1 VLLGRSA
8 DNFGGDGLV
17 SVCGICRDLAQG
29 VWSLRSARRRIP
41 TSASLDH
48 GLTTWKNPGVKSPED
63 LQFTPGLLAKPF
75 PRGLAVETTL
85 QHFVIVTY
93 WVEQS
98 SLRQLIHPRFEPV
111 CLAVNGGPRRA
122 LVSVVTF
129 LDRDFR
135 FAAFPYVKRSFG
147 QTNYRAYVQ
156 DTQTGEQVA
165 WFFGTCLD
173 SVSVVV
179 PRYLWRLPW
188 HRARMEFDCRYD
200 QAAGRYLAYHVRTHS
215 GWAPAKLA
223 IEDSGKP
230 PAALAGIANL
240 EAGLVLLTHP
250 LRGYFFRRD
259 GQLGTY
265 TVWHDRARL
274 TVGAIQ
280 EASYPLLQRLG
291 LVDDG
296 DRRDI
301 HSVLVQRNID
311 FTIYLPPSRIKTQSD
326 G

>member
-1 VLLGRSA
+1 M
-8 DNFGGDGLV
+8 
-17 SVCGICRDLAQG
+17 
-29 VWSLRSARRRIP
+29 
-41 TSASLDH
+41 TS
-48 GLTTWKNPGVKSPED
+48 TED
-63 LQFTPGLLAKPF
+63 LQFTPGLLTKPF

-85 QHFVIVTY
+85 QHFAIVTY
-93 WVEQS
+93 WVDES
-98 SLRQLIHPRFEPV
+98 SLRQLIHSRFEPV
-111 CLAVNGGPRRA
+111 CLAVNGRSPRA

-188 HRARMEFDCRYD
+188 YRARMEFDCRYD
-200 QAAGRYLAYHVRTHS
+200 QAAARYSAYKVRTHS
-215 GWAPAKLA
+215 GWAPARLA
-223 IEDSGKP
+223 VEDSGKP
-230 PAALAGIANL
+230 LVALAGISNL

-250 LRGYFFRRD
+250 MRGYFFRSD
-259 GQLGTY
+259 GALGTY
-265 TVWHDRARL
+265 TVWHDRTL
-274 TVGAIQ
+274 PTVGKIQ

-296 DRRDI
+296 DRKDI
-301 HSVLVQRNID
+301 HSVLLQRSID
-311 FTIYLPPSRIKTQSD
+311 FTIYLPPSRVKTESP